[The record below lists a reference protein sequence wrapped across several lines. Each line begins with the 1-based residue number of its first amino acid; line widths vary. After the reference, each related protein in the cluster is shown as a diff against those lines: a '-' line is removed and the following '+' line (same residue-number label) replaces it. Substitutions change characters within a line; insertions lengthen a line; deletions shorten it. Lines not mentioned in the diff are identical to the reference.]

1 MRFLLLG
8 LSFLFTACYVN
19 ERGISANY
27 YNDCKA
33 YYDAAGVYH
42 KACDEN
48 IVDFSDVKKLA
59 TKKQTQADMALAAA
73 KSEEERELAEI
84 DKLEAQFEKEEEEK
98 KAWQERINRLNNA
111 ANNAAVNAQNYQNIT
126 DDKKN
131 PIDEERDFGSA
142 NINSSANSSSTNASS
157 STNQNELRSS
167 DF

>member
-8 LSFLFTACYVN
+8 LIFFFTACYVN

-48 IVDFSDVKKLA
+48 IIDFSDAKKLVG
-59 TKKQTQADMALAAA
+59 KKQSEADMALAAA
-73 KSEEERELAEI
+73 KSEEQKELGEI
-84 DKLEAQFEKEEEEK
+84 DKLEAQFEKEEAEK
-98 KAWQERINRLNNA
+98 KAWQQRVQKLEDNAKNA
-111 ANNAAVNAQNYQNIT
+111 AKNNIQEI
-126 DDKKN
+126 K
-131 PIDEERDFGSA
+131 EFDFSKPE
-142 NINSSANSSSTNASS
+142 
-157 STNQNELRSS
+157 NQSELRSN